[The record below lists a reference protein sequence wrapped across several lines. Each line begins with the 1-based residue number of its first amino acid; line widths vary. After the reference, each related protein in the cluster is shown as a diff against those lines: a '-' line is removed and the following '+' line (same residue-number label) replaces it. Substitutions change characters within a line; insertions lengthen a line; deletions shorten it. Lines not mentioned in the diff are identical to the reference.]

1 MTNILTCQPGV
12 KMKKYNKYLGRQKV
26 KTIRDIKAYVSKRLL
41 RHEFMLRRAR
51 KEGLNGRPLAII
63 HAATRE
69 LRIVFD
75 DLFRGDADEETTGT
89 RIK

>member
-1 MTNILTCQPGV
+1 
-12 KMKKYNKYLGRQKV
+12 MKKYNKYLGRQEV
-26 KTIRDIKAYVSKRLL
+26 KTRRDIKAYISKRLL

-51 KEGLNGRPLAII
+51 QKGLQGRPLAII

-69 LRIVFD
+69 LRIIFD

-89 RIK
+89 CIK